1 MLFRSPCNRCLCL
14 FVPIDLIGPLAGTT
28 QTVYL
33 AGMTADDTSGDVVQQ
48 TRDTLAKIDHYLGL
62 AGSDKTKMLSAVIWL
77 RDIADFDRMNTVW
90 DEWIDRSAMPVRAT
104 VEARL
109 AGDSYRVEIMVTA
122 AL

>member
-1 MLFRSPCNRCLCL
+1 MTIQRLEN
-14 FVPIDLIGPLAGTT
+14 GTRFCRVLT
-28 QTVYL
+28 HNGTVYL
-33 AGMTADDTSGDVVQQ
+33 AGMTADDLSGDVIRQ
-48 TRDTLAKIDHYLGL
+48 TADTLAKIDHYLGM
-62 AGSDKTKMLSAVIWL
+62 AGSDKTKLLTAVIWL

-109 AGDSYRVEIMVTA
+109 AGDGYRVEIMVTA